1 MTINDIFGV
10 VGYSALFLALV
21 LCAFTIFLG
30 ASALLSKN
38 EKHMDA
44 FLFPAAV
51 QPMAIGVAVL
61 SLGWLLITNAFEYS
75 VVFNAAELGMPWYYK
90 MSGLWSGQAGSLLF
104 WSLVLSIF
112 IAIFT
117 HMASRRLS
125 GAYAAVVA
133 LVLTVGLVFFL
144 VPVVF
149 ITNPFERLW
158 QLTDGSLVESVLA
171 PAGAGLIVPVDG
183 QGMNPS
189 LRHPAML
196 SHPPSLYIG
205 LVGLFIPFAF
215 SFAAMAVNDKEHK
228 WIKHVYPMVVFAWL
242 FLTAGMFL
250 GSWWAY
256 TILGWGGYWGWDAVE
271 IAGLL
276 PWLLSFGLIHSIQM
290 QLRGKNFAR
299 WIYFFSGSIVFF
311 ILSGVLITRSG
322 ILESVHAY
330 SVGVMGPVLSILIL
344 LNMIPFVFLFFKRGI
359 HKVDESA
366 QESSSNSET
375 LARLFNISL
384 VVLVLISFIGQS
396 FPLTSQLF
404 GGEKISWTQEIY
416 ERLTAPVMLIILVI
430 TALFPLS
437 DEKTGKVISNPK
449 SAIIIA
455 VISLLFPVYL
465 ILNTPISLYGAFGFW
480 IADILILAWLVKLLI
495 TFIDKKPM
503 GFKVFSAGM
512 VLLHVGL
519 GLMAWGILG
528 SENLSRQ
535 YDTSVDI
542 GEEIEIGGFKI
553 EGQQRNMS
561 VTASRTEIYLFD
573 VLVSEP
579 DGSFELLTPD
589 LEFFPK
595 LNTLYA
601 RPAIDS
607 DLSGDVQV
615 IINEWESSFGQGV
628 GIRINVQPYIA
639 WLWVGGL
646 VMGLGGAILLFTGR
660 IAYPSI
666 KN

>member
-1 MTINDIFGV
+1 MNINDILGI
-10 VGYSALFLALV
+10 VGYSALFLALI
-21 LCAFTIFLG
+21 LCAITIFL
-30 ASALLSKN
+30 AAFALLSKN
-38 EKHMDA
+38 KQNSDA
-44 FLFPAAV
+44 YIFPAAI
-51 QPMAIGVAVL
+51 QPAAIGIAVL
-61 SLGWLLITNAFEYS
+61 SLGWLLVTNAFEYS
-75 VVFNAAELGMPWYYK
+75 AVFNAAEIGMPWYYK

-104 WSLVLSIF
+104 WSFVLSIF
-112 IAIFT
+112 IAVFT
-117 HMASRRLS
+117 RMASRCLS
-125 GAYAAVVA
+125 GAYAAIVA
-133 LVLTVGLVFFL
+133 LVLTIGLVFFL

-158 QLTDGSLVESVLA
+158 QLADGLLVESALA
-171 PAGAGLIVPVDG
+171 PSGAGLIVPVDG

-196 SHPPSLYIG
+196 SHPPALYIG

-215 SFAAMAVNDKEHK
+215 AFAAMVVGDKKHT
-228 WIKHVYPMVVFAWL
+228 WIKRVYPVVVFAWL

-290 QLRGKNFAR
+290 QLRGKDFTR

-344 LNMIPFVFLFFKRGI
+344 LNFIPFIYLFFRSGM
-359 HKVDESA
+359 HKGEHSVE
-366 QESSSNSET
+366 ESSSISET

-384 VVLVLISFIGQS
+384 VVLVLICFVGQS
-396 FPLTSQLF
+396 FPLSSQLF
-404 GGEKISWTQEIY
+404 SNEKLNWDQEIY
-416 ERLTAPVMLIILVI
+416 ERLTAPVMLIILII

-437 DEKTGKVISNPK
+437 EEKTGKVIGSVK
-449 SAIIIA
+449 LAVIIA

-465 ILNTPISLYGAFGFW
+465 ILNTPISLYGALGFW
-480 IADILILAWLVKLLI
+480 AADILILAWLVKLLTI
-495 TFIDKKPM
+495 VKEKKPV

-542 GEEIEIGGFKI
+542 GEEIEIGGLRI
-553 EGQQRNMS
+553 EGKQRDMS

-573 VLVSEP
+573 VLISEL

-639 WLWVGGL
+639 WLWIGGL
-646 VMGLGGAILLFTGR
+646 VMGLGGAIILFTGR
-660 IAYPSI
+660 TAYPSL
-666 KN
+666 KK